1 MKRRNILKLVPAA
14 ILSAGG
20 IIGFSK
26 FISADSKSKSGQS
39 EDLANSGTLKKM
51 ITKEELATLERNP
64 ETITPIEMNDAQWRE
79 VLDDNAYAVLRKEA
93 TERPFSSPL
102 DNEKRT
108 GQFVCGGCGL
118 ALFESNTK
126 FDSRT
131 GWPSFYD
138 IIAGRMGEK
147 TDWKIGY
154 PRTEYHCA
162 RCGGHQGH
170 VFKDGP
176 KPTGLRY
183 CNNGLALKFI
193 PEKGTSTS

>member
-1 MKRRNILKLVPAA
+1 MKRRNLLKLVPAA
-14 ILSAGG
+14 ILTAAGAA
-20 IIGFSK
+20 GFGK
-26 FISADSKSKSGQS
+26 YIAAQNKPKATELTNNDIP
-39 EDLANSGTLKKM
+39 EKM
-51 ITKEELATLERNP
+51 ITKAELAQLERNP
-64 ETITPIEMNDAQWRE
+64 ESVTPITMDDADWKD
-79 VLDDNAYAVLRKEA
+79 VLPGKEYAVLRKEA
-93 TERPFSSPL
+93 TERPFTSPL

-108 GQFVCGGCGL
+108 GQFICGGCGL

-138 IIAGRMGEK
+138 IIAGRMGTK

-170 VFKDGP
+170 LFKDGP
-176 KPTGLRY
+176 RPTGLRY

-193 PEKGTSTS
+193 PSDSETAG

>member
-26 FISADSKSKSGQS
+26 FISADNKSKS
-39 EDLANSGTLKKM
+39 EETANNETPKKM
-51 ITKEELATLERNP
+51 ISKEELATLERNP
-64 ETITPIEMNDAQWRE
+64 ETVVPIEMNDTAWRE

-102 DNEKRT
+102 DNEKRA

-118 ALFESNTK
+118 ALFESKTK

-138 IIAGRMGEK
+138 VIAGRMGTK

-193 PEKGTSTS
+193 PEKADSTS

>member
-1 MKRRNILKLVPAA
+1 MKRRNILKLIPVAMLA
-14 ILSAGG
+14 TAGVV
-20 IIGFSK
+20 GFSK
-26 FISADSKSKSGQS
+26 FISANNKPKTG
-39 EDLANSGTLKKM
+39 ELANDDEKPKKM
-51 ITKEELATLERNP
+51 ITKEQLATLERNP
-64 ETITPIEMNDAQWRE
+64 DTVIPIEMSDADWKE
-79 VLDDNAYAVLRKEA
+79 VLPANEYAVLRKEA
-93 TERPFSSPL
+93 TERPFTSPL
-102 DNEKRT
+102 DNEKRV

-118 ALFESNTK
+118 ALFESSTK

-138 IIAGRMGEK
+138 VIAERMGTK

-154 PRTEYHCA
+154 PHTEYHCA

-176 KPTGLRY
+176 LPTKLRY

-193 PEKGTSTS
+193 PEDSVKTS

>member
-20 IIGFSK
+20 IIGFNK
-26 FISADSKSKSGQS
+26 FISAENNSKSES
-39 EDLANSGTLKKM
+39 LANNETPKKM
-51 ITKEELATLERNP
+51 INKEELAALERNP
-64 ETITPIEMNDAQWRE
+64 ETVTPIEMGDADWRA
-79 VLDDNAYAVLRKEA
+79 VLDKNAYAVLRKEA

-102 DNEKRT
+102 DNEKRA
-108 GQFVCGGCGL
+108 GQFICGGCGL
-118 ALFESNTK
+118 ALFESKTK

-138 IIAGRMGEK
+138 VIVGRMDTK

-193 PEKGTSTS
+193 PEQSATS